1 MIIQDMTQQ
10 EIKEFLARATIG
22 RLACAKDN
30 QPYVIP
36 LSFAYDAVSLY
47 SLTSAGTKVDWMR
60 ENPKVCIEFDEIV
73 ATNNWQSVVVTGIF
87 EELTSEPGHIEARNN
102 AHRLLSRTA
111 EWWEPAY
118 VKTISRNHVRPLEP
132 VYFRVAIINTTGHK
146 TVAS

>member
-36 LSFAYDAVSLY
+36 LSFAYDDVSLY

-132 VYFRVAIINTTGHK
+132 VYFRVAIIHTTGHK